1 MKLFTSELR
10 PLKKLI
16 HAEDVFL
23 DLARVVADV
32 AVVVVVDLGNLADL
46 ASAVAGTLHLFDSIL
61 LFLLFV
67 A

>member
-1 MKLFTSELR
+1 M
-10 PLKKLI
+10 I

-46 ASAVAGTLHLFDSIL
+46 ASAVAGTLHSIRFYYFS
-61 LFLLFV
+61 FLLLKLLLQMLLGH
-67 A
+67 

>member
-1 MKLFTSELR
+1 M
-10 PLKKLI
+10 I

-32 AVVVVVDLGNLADL
+32 TVVVVVDLGNLADL